1 MWELRAARARLLAD
15 RYPATREILLFYS
28 GLAEWQG
35 VVSGQSSTLAE
46 LEQFLP
52 SLVDLVV
59 RTGPALLAGAAHE
72 LEPGQGSALVEE
84 YWDRRAPA
92 SPLDFFARALL
103 QPYAAGLPAGHE
115 CPWCRRP
122 PQVGCLRSQGE
133 GLALDVVC
141 SLCLR
146 CRPFPRGRCPG
157 CGESAEVKL
166 PSFSA
171 PEFSHLRLQACDTCG
186 AYLPL
191 VDLARDPLA
200 IPEVDELAGL
210 PLDLWAAEQGYRK
223 LQPNLALDH

>member
-1 MWELRAARARLLAD
+1 MWELRAARAHLLAG
-15 RYPATREILLFYS
+15 RYAATREILLFYS

-35 VVSGQSSTLAE
+35 KVSGQSSTLAE
-46 LEQFLP
+46 LERFLP
-52 SLVDLVV
+52 MLLDLVA
-59 RTGPALLAGAAHE
+59 RTGPALLGRAAQE
-72 LEPGQGSALVEE
+72 FDPVQGRALVEA
-84 YWDRRAPA
+84 YWDGRAPA

-103 QPYAAGLPAGHE
+103 QPYAAGLPDGQE
-115 CPWCRRP
+115 CSWCRQP
-122 PQVGCLRSQGE
+122 PQVGCLRPQGE

-146 CRPFPRGRCPG
+146 LRPFARGRCPG
-157 CGESAEVKL
+157 CGESSEVKL
-166 PSFSA
+166 PGFSA
-171 PEFSHLRLQACDTCG
+171 PEFPHLRLQACDSCG

-223 LQPNLALDH
+223 LQPNVIGH

>member
-1 MWELRAARARLLAD
+1 MWDLRAARARLLAG
-15 RYPATREILLFYS
+15 RYAATREILLFYS

-35 VVSGQSSTLAE
+35 KVSGRANTLGE
-46 LEQFLP
+46 LKEFLP
-52 SLVDLVV
+52 SLLEIVI
-59 RTGPALLAGAAHE
+59 RTGPALLSCAARE
-72 LEPGQGSALVEE
+72 LSPEHGRALVEA

-103 QPYAAGLPAGHE
+103 QPYAAGLPAGQE
-115 CPWCRRP
+115 CPWCRQP
-122 PQVGCLRSQGE
+122 PQVGCLRPQGE

-146 CRPFPRGRCPG
+146 RRPFPRGRCPG
-157 CGESAEVKL
+157 CGESSEVKL
-166 PSFSA
+166 PGFSA
-171 PEFSHLRLQACDTCG
+171 PEFPQLRLQACDTCG

-210 PLDLWAAEQGYRK
+210 PLDLWAAEQGYHK
-223 LQPNLALDH
+223 LQPNLAGI